1 MKDEQ
6 IDQATAYAEYYNAV
20 KDFNSTNDKYLQTA
34 AAIANNRKLAVQKA
48 IEVHI
53 NPVLSRVRGVQLAS
67 VITLVLCFI
76 FFCVGVNFV
85 GSSGNTS
92 QTSEVLAYGGLG
104 IMFVLGSLGVGLL
117 ALILLFW
124 TSSKI
129 NSLNLN
135 IRDAQE
141 KANNPFYE

>member
-6 IDQATAYAEYYNAV
+6 IDQAIAYAEYYNAV
-20 KDFNSTNDKYLQTA
+20 KDFNSTNDRYLQTA

-76 FFCVGVNFV
+76 FLCLGINLVGN
-85 GSSGNTS
+85 SGNTS
-92 QTSEVLAYGGLG
+92 QTSEVLAYGGVG
-104 IMFVLGSLGVGLL
+104 IMFVLGSFGVGLL
-117 ALILLFW
+117 VLILLFW
-124 TSSKI
+124 ASSKI
-129 NSLNLN
+129 SSLNSN

-141 KANNPFYE
+141 QANTPSYE

>member
-6 IDQATAYAEYYNAV
+6 TDQTTAYAEYFNAV

-34 AAIANNRKLAVQKA
+34 AVIANNRKLAVQKA

-76 FFCVGVNFV
+76 FLCVGINLV

-92 QTSEVLAYGGLG
+92 QTSEVLAYGGFGIVFILG
-104 IMFVLGSLGVGLL
+104 ALGVGLL

-129 NSLNLN
+129 SSLNSN

>member
-20 KDFNSTNDKYLQTA
+20 KDFNSTNDRYLQTA

-53 NPVLSRVRGVQLAS
+53 NPVLSRVRGLQLAS
-67 VITLVLCFI
+67 VITLVLCFL
-76 FFCVGVNFV
+76 FFCGGCSVASNAT
-85 GSSGNTS
+85 SSS
-92 QTSEVLAYGGLG
+92 QTSEVVAYGGIG
-104 IMFVLGSLGVGLL
+104 TMVVLGSLGIGVI
-117 ALILLFW
+117 ALILLMW
-124 TSSKI
+124 SSSKI